1 MKVLNIVESAYRATL
16 EEQDDTVL
24 WLTQALRGAGAGAD
38 VLLVGNA
45 ANYAV
50 RGQDAGGLQ
59 FGRWRQTQPPRIE
72 RDLAALMAKGAQVFV
87 LQEDLARLGIE
98 AGELVEG
105 PQPLPFAGLPSLAAG
120 YDRLWH
126 W

>member
-24 WLTQALRGAGAGAD
+24 WLTQALRGAGAAID

-50 RGQDAGGLQ
+50 RGQDASGLQ
-59 FGRWRQTQPPRIE
+59 FGRWRQTQPPRLE
-72 RDLAALMAKGAQVFV
+72 RDLAALLAKGSRVYV

-98 AGELVEG
+98 ADELAEG
-105 PQPLPFAGLPSLAAG
+105 PLPLPASGLPALLAG
-120 YDRLWH
+120 YERVWH